1 VNKVDLIDVV
11 YRTHG
16 GISRQEAGELVD
28 AIFRCVKS
36 ILGSERRMHVAGFGS
51 FQVVTRG
58 ARAGRNP
65 HTGQPLVLPDRRAL
79 VFRPAASLVDRLNG
93 SPRLGPRRRSTRGEA
108 VRIWME

>member
-1 VNKVDLIDVV
+1 MNKVDLIDVV

-16 GISRQEAGELVD
+16 GISRQEAGDLVD
-28 AIFRCVKS
+28 TILRRIKS
-36 ILGSERRMHVAGFGS
+36 ILGSERRMHVVGFGS

-65 HTGQPLVLPDRRAL
+65 HTGEPLVLPDRRAL
-79 VFRPAASLVDRLNG
+79 VFRPAPSLVDRLNG
-93 SPRLGPRRRSTRGEA
+93 APRLGPRSRASRRGT